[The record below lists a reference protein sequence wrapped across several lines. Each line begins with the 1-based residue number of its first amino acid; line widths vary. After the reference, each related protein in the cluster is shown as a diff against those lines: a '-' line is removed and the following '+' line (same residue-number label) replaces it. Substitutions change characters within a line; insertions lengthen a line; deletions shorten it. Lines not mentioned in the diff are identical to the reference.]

1 MIALIV
7 LGILSIVAIV
17 GTVIAVARDGYG
29 PVRTDWSRLPDR
41 DDRVAPVTPASS
53 AAPSSAPTTAV
64 QGTRVAGPAP
74 ETPHIASLEHQA
86 TPTTP
91 VQGTRVAVPA
101 SETPRLASLE
111 HARSTASA

>member
-41 DDRVAPVTPASS
+41 DDPVTPVTPASS
-53 AAPSSAPTTAV
+53 AAPTTAV
-64 QGTRVAGPAP
+64 R
-74 ETPHIASLEHQA
+74 
-86 TPTTP
+86 
-91 VQGTRVAVPA
+91 GTRVAVPA
-101 SETPRLASLE
+101 PETPHLASLE
-111 HARSTASA
+111 HAGSHAPA